1 MSPLTLKKSRASKGS
16 VSKVSLDRRRQERM
30 CSGDALATPHFAQT
44 GKTLL
49 PWLKEQLLR
58 KYCIVLYDSYCQS
71 KSKSD
76 PFPQYSKSE
85 YLKPFVDKKG
95 AADICAKQV
104 RYLAP
109 RYTTDKVYNE
119 MDYLLSI

>member
-49 PWLKEQLLR
+49 PWMKEQLLR
-58 KYCIVLYDSYCQS
+58 TGMLSGMLMPLISRDASVTPSWWFYPVHFYGYRPVLILVEKDTV
-71 KSKSD
+71 D
-76 PFPQYSKSE
+76 RTV
-85 YLKPFVDKKG
+85 FVSSHTALG
-95 AADICAKQV
+95 HCL
-104 RYLAP
+104 R
-109 RYTTDKVYNE
+109 
-119 MDYLLSI
+119 